1 MQFLQ
6 KETTKK
12 LIVACV
18 YLILGIVLC
27 FFPEKVK
34 IFVCYVFGGLLI
46 AAGIARI
53 ISYYSKFKGIHSF
66 LINGPLA
73 GFLSIVFGIVF
84 ICFHKIVFKIYPI
97 LLGAYFILKGIG
109 KIVRSQSYRF
119 AGISFWW
126 LDLIIGIVLN
136 CFSIVLI
143 VVDVFKDGNL
153 VVYLTAISLF
163 IQSLINFLTMAF
175 LSANMDE
182 LKKTFDGKGF
192 HHHAKNKDKE
202 DDVIDV

>member
-53 ISYYSKFKGIHSF
+53 ISYYSKF
-66 LINGPLA
+66 
-73 GFLSIVFGIVF
+73 
-84 ICFHKIVFKIYPI
+84 
-97 LLGAYFILKGIG
+97 
-109 KIVRSQSYRF
+109 
-119 AGISFWW
+119 
-126 LDLIIGIVLN
+126 N
-136 CFSIVLI
+136 CF
-143 VVDVFKDGNL
+143 
-153 VVYLTAISLF
+153 YLFS
-163 IQSLINFLTMAF
+163 
-175 LSANMDE
+175 
-182 LKKTFDGKGF
+182 
-192 HHHAKNKDKE
+192 
-202 DDVIDV
+202 